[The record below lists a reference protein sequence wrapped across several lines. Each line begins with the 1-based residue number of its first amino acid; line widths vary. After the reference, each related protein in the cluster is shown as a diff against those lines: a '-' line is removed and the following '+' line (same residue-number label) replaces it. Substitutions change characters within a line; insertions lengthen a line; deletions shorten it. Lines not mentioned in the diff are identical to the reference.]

1 MKKIYTKEQ
10 AELLARHLGFPT
22 LLRFESFL
30 AGDYD
35 LTDDR
40 ADGLEDN
47 AAIVEADKSFFDS
60 KIGELK
66 NEVTYN
72 GSAPTEEQI
81 LKVISMVKQL
91 NVDYLMNKYQGKI
104 DREIAE
110 NIVLYG
116 YTHGNCNSL
125 AYTLSTLFEGCK
137 LQTVKGGNYGHQV
150 IEYNGKVY
158 DINGCSTIE
167 EMRAFVANEGN
178 VPVESCTIESSL
190 PMPTKHRLLDFA
202 ITKYIGEDLKRRS
215 EKKKET
221 GTKLHLGQ
229 RVEKSEDNQYGW
241 EDKIEADKIDG
252 TKPIVICLP
261 GSATITA
268 GLSNGMCKSIEGML
282 GMSDFAPEDKPCQIY
297 GVYYDRSFG
306 SGAKE
311 RIYFDSKAK
320 GDQPDLSTMPQRTIE
335 NIQAIEKFAQE
346 LVEGVF
352 KPLVQ
357 DENGQLYKP
366 MDIARGFRNVHFVSF
381 CFGSVVQ
388 SAINQELRQYLQ
400 TTGLDL
406 ESIEKL
412 ESQICVLQTA
422 PIASETNT
430 NQSTINFVSLN
441 DEETYKRPIQ
451 AKAIEEWSSQE
462 NQNIIGGVVRSP
474 NNNPT
479 VYVTQFT
486 SVADEEHFGDF
497 YLHFFDKW
505 LQGSIDEP
513 SYEEKVGGTLPLCT
527 SVCLRRAMQNA
538 VSNAGASKYVPLR
551 ADDVVKPCG
560 KYMDWANYNP
570 QDIPQTLL
578 DIYNKHVNYAT
589 TNLIETLEK

>member
-10 AELLARHLGFPT
+10 AELLAKHLGFPT

-40 ADGLEDN
+40 VDGLENN
-47 AAIVEADKSFFDS
+47 AEIVEAEKSFFDV

-66 NEVTYN
+66 NEFAYN

-91 NVDYLMNKYQGKI
+91 NIDYLLKKYQGKI

-116 YTHGNCNSL
+116 YIHGNCNSL
-125 AYTLSTLFEGCK
+125 AYTLSSLFKDCK
-137 LQTVKGGNYGHQV
+137 LQTVKGGTYGHQV
-150 IEYNGKVY
+150 VEFNGKVY

-167 EMRAFVANEGN
+167 EMKEFVAGLGR
-178 VPVESCTIESSL
+178 VSAESCTVESSQ
-190 PMPTKHRLLDFA
+190 PIPTKHRLLDFA
-202 ITKYIGEDLKRRS
+202 ITKYIGEDLKRHA
-215 EKKKET
+215 EQKKET

-241 EDKIEADKIDG
+241 EDKITADQIDR

-261 GSATITA
+261 GSGTFTA
-268 GLSNGMCKSIEGML
+268 SASNGMCKSIEGML
-282 GMSDFAPEDKPCQIY
+282 GISGLAPENKPCQIY
-297 GVYYDRSFG
+297 GVYYGRPFG
-306 SGAKE
+306 AGAKE
-311 RIYFDSKAK
+311 RIYFDGKAN
-320 GDQPDLSTMPQRTIE
+320 GENPDLSAIPQRNQE
-335 NIQAIEKFAQE
+335 NIVAIEEFAHE
-346 LVEGVF
+346 LVESVF

-357 DENGQLYKP
+357 DENGELHQP
-366 MDIARGFRNVHFVSF
+366 MEIARGFRNIHFVSF

-388 SAINQELRQYLQ
+388 SAINQELRHYLQ
-400 TTGLDL
+400 TTGLDP

-422 PIASETNT
+422 PIASETKT
-430 NQSTINFVSLN
+430 CQTTVNFVSLN
-441 DEETYKRPIQ
+441 DEVTYKRPIQ
-451 AKAIEEWSSQE
+451 AKAIEEYSSQE
-462 NQNIIGGVVRSP
+462 NQNIVGGVVKSP
-474 NNNPT
+474 NDNPT
-479 VYVTQFT
+479 VYVVEFT
-486 SVADEEHFGDF
+486 SVEDEEHSGDF

-505 LQGSIDEP
+505 LQGSTDEP

-538 VSNAGASKYVPLR
+538 VSNLGANRYTPLKT
-551 ADDVVKPCG
+551 DDITKPCG

-578 DIYNKHVNYAT
+578 DIYNKHVDYAT
-589 TNLIETLEK
+589 TNLIETLER

>member
-1 MKKIYTKEQ
+1 MIRVYTKEQ
-10 AELLARHLGFPT
+10 AELLARHLGFPA

-40 ADGLEDN
+40 SDGLEDN

-66 NEVTYN
+66 NEVAYN
-72 GSAPTEEQI
+72 GSAPTEEQL

-91 NVDYLMNKYQGKI
+91 NVDYLLQKYEGKI

-125 AYTLSTLFEGCK
+125 AYTLSSLFEGSK
-137 LQTVKGGNYGHQV
+137 LLTVKGGNYGHQV
-150 IEYNGKVY
+150 VEYNGKVY

-167 EMRAFVANEGN
+167 EMKEYVASEGN
-178 VPVESCTIESSL
+178 VQAESCTVESSQ

-202 ITKYIGEDLKRRS
+202 VTKYIGEDLKRRA
-215 EKKKET
+215 EQKKET

-229 RVEKSEDNQYGW
+229 RVEKSKDNQFGW
-241 EDKIEADKIDG
+241 EDKIDPSKIDR
-252 TKPIVICLP
+252 TQPIVICLP
-261 GSATITA
+261 GSGTFTA
-268 GLSNGMCKSIEGML
+268 GDSNGMCKSIEGML
-282 GMSDFAPEDKPCQIY
+282 GIFTPEDKPCQIY
-297 GVYYDRSFG
+297 GVYYDRPFG
-306 SGAKE
+306 TGAKE
-311 RIYFDSKAK
+311 RIYFDSKAN
-320 GDQPDLSTMPQRTIE
+320 GERPDLSAIPQRNQE
-335 NIQAIEKFAQE
+335 NIQAIETFAHK
-346 LVEGVF
+346 LVESVF

-357 DENGQLYKP
+357 DENGELYKP
-366 MDIARGFRNVHFVSF
+366 MEIARGFRNVHFVSF

-422 PIASETNT
+422 PIASETKT
-430 NQSTINFVSLN
+430 GQTTVNFISLN
-441 DEETYKRPIQ
+441 DEITYKRPIQ
-451 AKAIEEWSSQE
+451 AKAIEEYTSQE
-462 NQNIIGGVVRSP
+462 NQNIVGGVVRSP
-474 NNNPT
+474 NDNPT
-479 VYVTQFT
+479 VYVTEFT
-486 SVADEEHFGDF
+486 SVADEEHSGDF

-505 LQGSIDEP
+505 LAGAVDEP
-513 SYEEKVGGTLPLCT
+513 SYEEKVGGILPLCT

-538 VSNAGASKYVPLR
+538 VSNAGANKYVPLR

-560 KYMDWANYNP
+560 KYMDWASYNP
-570 QDIPQTLL
+570 QDIPQILL

-589 TNLIETLEK
+589 TNLIETLER

>member
-1 MKKIYTKEQ
+1 MKKVYTKEQ
-10 AELLARHLGFPT
+10 IELVSKYLGFST
-22 LLRFESFL
+22 LLRFEGFL

-47 AAIVEADKSFFDS
+47 AAIVEADKTYFDS

-66 NEVTYN
+66 NEVAYS

-91 NVDYLMNKYQGKI
+91 NVDYLLEKYQGKI

-137 LQTVKGGNYGHQV
+137 LQIIKGGEYGHQV
-150 IEYNGKVY
+150 VEYNGKVY
-158 DINGCSTIE
+158 DINGCSTME
-167 EMRAFVANEGN
+167 EIKEYVASEGN
-178 VPVESCTIESSL
+178 VPAESCTIEASQ
-190 PMPTKHRLLDFA
+190 PFPTKHRLLDYA
-202 ITKYIGEDLKRRS
+202 VTKYIGEDMKRRA
-215 EKKKET
+215 KQKKET
-221 GTKLHLGQ
+221 GTTLHLGQ
-229 RVEKSEDNQYGW
+229 RVEKSKDNQFGW
-241 EDKIEADKIDG
+241 EDKIETDKIDR

-282 GMSDFAPEDKPCQIY
+282 GISDFVPEDKPCQIY

-306 SGAKE
+306 SGVKE
-311 RIYFDSKAK
+311 RLYFDSKAR
-320 GDQPDLSTMPQRTIE
+320 GEQPDLSTMPQRTME
-335 NIQAIEKFAQE
+335 NIQAIEKFAKE
-346 LVEGVF
+346 LVESVF

-357 DENGQLYKP
+357 DENGQLHKP
-366 MDIARGFRNVHFVSF
+366 MDVARGFRNVHFVSF

-400 TTGLDL
+400 STGLDL

-430 NQSTINFVSLN
+430 GQSTINFVSLN
-441 DEETYKRPIQ
+441 DEETYRRPIQ
-451 AKAIEEWSSQE
+451 AKAIEEFSQQE
-462 NQNIIGGVVRSP
+462 NSSLVGGVLQSP

-505 LQGSIDEP
+505 LAGSIDEP
-513 SYEEKVGGTLPLCT
+513 SYEEKVGGILPLCT
-527 SVCLRRAMQNA
+527 AVCLRRAMQNA
-538 VSNAGASKYVPLR
+538 VSNSCASKYVPLR
-551 ADDVVKPCG
+551 TDDVVKPCG
-560 KYMDWANYNP
+560 KYIEWANYHP

-578 DIYNKHVNYAT
+578 DIYNKNVNYET
-589 TNLIETLEK
+589 TNLIETLER

>member
-1 MKKIYTKEQ
+1 MIKVYTKEQ
-10 AELLARHLGFPT
+10 AELLSKHLGFPT

-30 AGDYD
+30 AGDYG

-47 AAIVEADKSFFDS
+47 AAIVEADKAYFDS
-60 KIGELK
+60 KISELK
-66 NEVTYN
+66 NEVAYN

-91 NVDYLMNKYQGKI
+91 NVDYLLEKYQGKI

-125 AYTLSTLFEGCK
+125 AYTLSSLFEGCK
-137 LQTVKGGNYGHQV
+137 LQTVNGGQYGHQV
-150 IEYNGKVY
+150 VEYNGKVY

-167 EMRAFVANEGN
+167 EMKEYVASEGN
-178 VPVESCTIESSL
+178 VPVETCTIESSQS
-190 PMPTKHRLLDFA
+190 MPTKHRLLDYA
-202 ITKYIGEDLKRRS
+202 VTKYIGEDIKRRA
-215 EKKKET
+215 EQKKET

-229 RVEKSEDNQYGW
+229 RVEKSKDNQFGW
-241 EDKIEADKIDG
+241 EDKISADKIDR

-261 GSATITA
+261 GSATTTPY
-268 GLSNGMCKSIEGML
+268 LSNGMCKSIEGML
-282 GMSDFAPEDKPCQIY
+282 GISDFAPEDKPCQIY
-297 GVYYDRSFG
+297 GVYYDR
-306 SGAKE
+306 APEVKE
-311 RIYFDSKAK
+311 RIYFDKKAN
-320 GDQPDLSTMPQRTIE
+320 GEQPDLSALPQRNQE
-335 NIQAIEKFAQE
+335 NIQAIEKFAQD

-366 MDIARGFRNVHFVSF
+366 MEIARGFRNVHFVSF

-430 NQSTINFVSLN
+430 SQSTINFVSLN
-441 DEETYKRPIQ
+441 DEETYRRPIQ
-451 AKAIEEWSSQE
+451 AKAIEEFAQQE
-462 NQNIIGGVVRSP
+462 NSSLVGGVLQSP
-474 NNNPT
+474 KNNPT

-486 SVADEEHFGDF
+486 SVADEEHFGNF

-505 LQGSIDEP
+505 LAGSIDEP

-527 SVCLRRAMQNA
+527 AVCLRRAMQNA

-578 DIYNKHVNYAT
+578 DIYNKHVNYAN
-589 TNLIETLEK
+589 TNLIETLER